1 MDKVYKEA
9 KGDAFLMLV
18 ALETKAA
25 KNLHGTEAS
34 LIFQKAYAYLQSID
48 FTKENGSLQHAFNTA
63 LESFLGLGIMH
74 GEGYIS

>member
-1 MDKVYKEA
+1 MDAIYKAA

-34 LIFQKAYAYLQSID
+34 LVF
-48 FTKENGSLQHAFNTA
+48 
-63 LESFLGLGIMH
+63 
-74 GEGYIS
+74 